1 MYPDF
6 DSRGVLLHIAQAGIV
21 GRFSIRLYSGKDV
34 TYAVYSGS
42 VMSSSASYRGN
53 LSIGGAYGFK
63 HPVNR
68 WRGVGFISS
77 IISRIRFF
85 CFFSRGFI
93 VDTGENPCLLSLL
106 PNGVSSIARNLNR
119 SQSMK
124 TTRSPASYQSTP
136 LLTSSCRISLTLF
149 DAMPVS
155 RSISLSA
162 GENPLAWLQ

>member
-6 DSRGVLLHIAQAGIV
+6 QAGII
-21 GRFSIRLYSGKDV
+21 GRCSIRLYSGKDV

-53 LSIGGAYGFK
+53 SFIGATYAFK
-63 HPVNR
+63 HPVSR
-68 WRGVGFISS
+68 WKEVGFISAM
-77 IISRIRFF
+77 ISRIRFF
-85 CFFSRGFI
+85 CFFALGFI
-93 VDTGENPCLLSLL
+93 ADTGENPCLLSLL

-124 TTRSPASYQSTP
+124 MTCSPASYQSTP

-149 DAMPVS
+149 GAMPVS
-155 RSISLSA
+155 RSINLSA
-162 GENPLAWLQ
+162 GEKPFAWLQ